1 MHHVHACMRAI
12 HAGTRF
18 ALLGLNGDA
27 LTSQSRSSYAF
38 CRRRGRQRACIA
50 SRVIA
55 QGAHATRR

>member
-38 CRRRGRQRACIA
+38 VAGVAGRGRA
-50 SRVIA
+50 
-55 QGAHATRR
+55 